1 MNKSSRQPLGLSYRA
16 TLRQLDG
23 RWKIGP
29 IVMLRDFFPPPPFLA
44 PYFQIFASWRRGWGG
59 RGAHYST
66 LRSVREKLIPFS
78 GIVAWKDCLRFDKY
92 ANSQI
97 QMHLKEQ
104 PLNCSQSEIFHLDWG
119 RRRFSFC
126 VESDNAEIKKVLI
139 FSVRPSGRCFMLP
152 FPRRVTGKSALVA
165 QRRWRE
171 RNQKSSMAHLR
182 IQLHFFK

>member
-1 MNKSSRQPLGLSYRA
+1 MNKSFHQPLGLSYRA
-16 TLRQLDG
+16 TLRQSNG

-29 IVMLRDFFPPPPFLA
+29 IVMLRDFLPPPPFLA
-44 PYFQIFASWRRGWGG
+44 PYFQIFASWRRGGG

-66 LRSVREKLIPFS
+66 LRSVRENFIPFS
-78 GIVAWKDCLRFDKY
+78 GIVAWKDCLRFDQY

-139 FSVRPSGRCFMLP
+139 FSVRPSVRPMLHASLP
-152 FPRRVTGKSALVA
+152 STRDGQICVGCSEEMEGEKSEIINGTFENSVA
-165 QRRWRE
+165 F
-171 RNQKSSMAHLR
+171 L
-182 IQLHFFK
+182 